1 MCKMRVSEQT
11 NLEFIIY
18 NLVISEITGKI
29 TTDSIYQQLQNNKI
43 SIDKNKL
50 NGLFSKWTDDGLL
63 FDNYNEYIVNDMM
76 I

>member
-1 MCKMRVSEQT
+1 MRVFEQT

-50 NGLFSKWTDDGLL
+50 NGLFSKWADDGLL

>member
-43 SIDKNKL
+43 SIYKNKL